1 MSSHVNAARNAPRSR
16 DTGLRPVLSEALR
29 AANLHESAAARAAIA
44 RALPS
49 NAPRVDTFT
58 TGQVGFPYR

>member
-1 MSSHVNAARNAPRSR
+1 MNGFSDDKLFKDPRFK
-16 DTGLRPVLSEALR
+16 LSEALR